1 MLHIIDVRLSAANK
15 SKGLG
20 SDPNSQSA
28 VKQHRL
34 NILIEAMRTYQ
45 PQFDGVDYVSEAIR
59 HIVNLAQLES
69 MPHGARAIESGQPIT
84 EWADIL
90 SSQPGFY
97 LRIVLTMDLALSKG
111 RLPDETDFP
120 VSLRGLFTGGV
131 HNTASGT
138 AASAASTTT
147 KSQPA
152 AHVQFPGSY
161 MSRTHNHHNH
171 HHQQSFFAPAPNVH
185 IPPGTVRSISSDD
198 DANSPAGTHNEFYQ
212 QQHNVMGGVGG
223 MLNLNDAGSFAH
235 SHHAPP
241 STYSNDTMSMAD
253 GMIPPPPHDMS
264 SLFNDVLDIDNLAGE
279 VLTAY
284 NLNADDGTPP
294 SAHTG
299 GTVGGEAMSSSEQGD
314 FDEDEDD
321 ELGDMDMN
329 MYDSEDRGMMMKEG
343 DWIGQ
348 AWTDDYLKD
357 AAGEGMNVVGM
368 GGGGG
373 GQEDAMMGASVHGAG
388 SGSAPGASNGGGGG
402 GGGDQETVLAL
413 LSATR
418 DDGVRCH

>member
-15 SKGLG
+15 SKGL
-20 SDPNSQSA
+20 DLNPQSV

-34 NILIEAMRTYQ
+34 NILIEAMKTYQ

-69 MPHGARAIESGQPIT
+69 MPNGARAIESGQPIT
-84 EWADIL
+84 DWTDIL

-111 RLPDETDFP
+111 RLPDEADFP

-131 HNTASGT
+131 HNTTSSTGGPAV
-138 AASAASTTT
+138 STTT
-147 KSQPA
+147 KSQPV
-152 AHVQFPGSY
+152 AHVQFSGSN
-161 MSRTHNHHNH
+161 MSHNHSHHN
-171 HHQQSFFAPAPNVH
+171 QSFFAPAPNVH

-198 DANSPAGTHNEFYQ
+198 DANSPPGTHNEFFQ
-212 QQHNVMGGVGG
+212 QRHNVTSGVGG
-223 MLNLNDAGSFAH
+223 MLNLNDAGNFAH

-241 STYSNDTMSMAD
+241 STYSNDTMSMVD
-253 GMIPPPPHDMS
+253 GMIPLPPHDMS

-314 FDEDEDD
+314 FEEDDEED
-321 ELGDMDMN
+321 ELGDIDMN
-329 MYDSEDRGMMMKEG
+329 MYDPEDRSMMMKEG

-357 AAGEGMNVVGM
+357 ATVDGMNVAGM
-368 GGGGG
+368 DGG
-373 GQEDAMMGASVHGAG
+373 GQEDAMMGASVHGA
-388 SGSAPGASNGGGGG
+388 APGASNGGGGG
-402 GGGDQETVLAL
+402 GSDQETVLAL
-413 LSATR
+413 LGATR
-418 DDGVRCH
+418 DDGVSCH